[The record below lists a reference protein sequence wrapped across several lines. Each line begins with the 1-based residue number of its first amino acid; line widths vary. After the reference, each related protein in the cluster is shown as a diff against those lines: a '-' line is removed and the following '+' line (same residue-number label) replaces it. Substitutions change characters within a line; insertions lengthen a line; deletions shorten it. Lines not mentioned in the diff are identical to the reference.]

1 MLDII
6 RDGRVFDLGYY
17 YWDVMSLFNS
27 TGRDLSLDAD
37 HNFPRYYAEKES
49 MAKAKIDEVNEHFF
63 EGR

>member
-1 MLDII
+1 
-6 RDGRVFDLGYY
+6 
-17 YWDVMSLFNS
+17 MSLFNS

-63 EGR
+63 EGK